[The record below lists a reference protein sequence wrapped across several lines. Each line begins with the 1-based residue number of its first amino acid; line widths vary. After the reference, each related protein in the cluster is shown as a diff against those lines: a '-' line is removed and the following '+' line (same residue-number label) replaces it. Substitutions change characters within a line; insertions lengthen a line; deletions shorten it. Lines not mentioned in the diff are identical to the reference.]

1 MVALRLVGSTT
12 EIRRLLLF
20 SIRSYRVGRMKVSFL
35 PRCVVSLCAAACSLC
50 CLLVSKL
57 VASGAGAWG
66 VAQAVASMAA
76 SAAARRLLFIEQDLR
91 IGIALVMVT
100 E

>member
-1 MVALRLVGSTT
+1 MNSGVFCGTRADSLAATSWAMV
-12 EIRRLLLF
+12 F
-20 SIRSYRVGRMKVSFL
+20 Q
-35 PRCVVSLCAAACSLC
+35 CAAACSLC

-76 SAAARRLLFIEQDLR
+76 SAAAMRLLFIEQDLR